1 MSFVYPNFLW
11 ALLLLI
17 IPIIIHL
24 FNFRK
29 YQTVYF
35 SKVDFLTEVVEDS
48 KSGNKLKHLLIL
60 LSRLLLITAL
70 VLAFAQPFIP
80 TIENQKTDN
89 ISSIYIDNSFSMQAQ
104 GQDGN
109 LLNEVKNK
117 AIDLVKSL
125 NENEKINLL
134 TTELLAKDQRFYS
147 KSEIIERIKE
157 IDLTPISSPLST
169 VLGMQTDLLQKSKA
183 NANQRLFLLSDFQ
196 KSTSTLVD
204 FTKTELPAYYYQ
216 GKSEIQG
223 NIFIDSVW
231 FESPVQRLNAPIEVF
246 FRIKNQSKSEVNDL
260 NIALT
265 IDGKEKGWQ
274 SLNIAPNSFVEQSIS
289 FTNTTAGIKKGKL
302 HIKTNQLFFD
312 DDYFFTYK
320 INENVNILI
329 VTNEKST
336 KNIEQLYQLNSFYNY
351 YTSTINAIKQ
361 EDFKNK
367 QLIILQDINSIPS
380 GIQDKLTSS
389 LKNGSTVCLIP
400 GVNANI
406 SNWNSFLGRQKLPA
420 LIEKTNLKAELN
432 YFNSEDP
439 LYNGVF
445 EEKPSRYK
453 YAKVNST
460 YSLNISSSHNFISLF
475 NYNSSEPFL
484 LYANQK
490 NGRIFL
496 QTSPLAAEFTDFQNH
511 ALFAT
516 TYLRMAETSA
526 LNKKLSFT
534 IGEPSNYPLYQ
545 ELDEKDQ
552 IHLINTELQ
561 TDLIPSIVNT
571 SISREIVFDQLFDKI
586 KVADYY
592 QLGNKNTLNDI
603 IAFNYSRAES
613 EIENL
618 SSEDIQINFENSNW
632 LNVKELQLNSNGQIE
647 ISSLGAQEYWRI
659 LLFLALLCIA
669 IEILLLK
676 FWKS

>member
-48 KSGNKLKHLLIL
+48 KSGNKLKHLLVL
-60 LSRLLLITAL
+60 LSRLLMITAL
-70 VLAFAQPFIP
+70 VLAFSQPFIP
-80 TIENQKTDN
+80 TFENQKTDN
-89 ISSIYIDNSFSMQAQ
+89 ITSIYIDNSFSMQAQ
-104 GQDGN
+104 GQDGD

-125 NENEKINLL
+125 NQNEKINLV
-134 TTELLAKDQRFYS
+134 TTDLLAKDQRFYT

-157 IDLTPISSPLST
+157 IGLTPISTPLST
-169 VLGMQTDLLQKSKA
+169 ILEMQTDLLQKSKA

-204 FTKTELPAYYYQ
+204 FTKNELPAYYYQ
-216 GKSEIQG
+216 AKSEMQG

-231 FESPVQRLNAPIEVF
+231 FESPLKKLNSPIKVF
-246 FRIKNQSKSEVNDL
+246 FRIKNQSSSEVNDL

-265 IDGKEKGWQ
+265 IDGKEKGWK
-274 SLNIAPNSFVEQSIS
+274 SLNIAPNSFIEESIN
-289 FTNTTAGIKKGKL
+289 FTNTSAGVKKGKL

-312 DDYFFTYK
+312 DDYFFTYT
-320 INENVNILI
+320 INEHVNILI

-336 KNIEQLYQLNSFYNY
+336 KNIEKLYQLNSFYDY
-351 YTSTINAIKQ
+351 STSTINSIKQ

-367 QLIILQDINSIPS
+367 HLIILQNINSIPS
-380 GIQDKLTSS
+380 GIQDKLRSS

-400 GVNANI
+400 GVNADLN
-406 SNWNSFLGRQKLPA
+406 NWNSFLGKQKLPT
-420 LIEKTNLKAELN
+420 LMQHTDLKAELN
-432 YFNSEDP
+432 YFNAEDP
-439 LYNGVF
+439 LFNGVF
-445 EEKPSRYK
+445 QEKPSRYQ
-453 YAKVNST
+453 YAEVHST
-460 YSLNISSSHNFISLF
+460 YRLNITSSHNFIALF
-475 NYNSSEPFL
+475 NYNSTEPFL

-490 NGRIFL
+490 NGRLFL
-496 QTSPLAAEFTDFQNH
+496 QTSPMSINFTDFQNH

-516 TYLRMAETSA
+516 TYLRVAETSA

-545 ELDEKDQ
+545 DLDEKDL
-552 IHLINTELQ
+552 IHLINDDLQ
-561 TDLIPSIVNT
+561 TDLIPSIINT
-571 SISREIVFDQLFDKI
+571 NSSREIVFDQLFDKI

-592 QLGNKNTLNDI
+592 KLENKNTLNDI

-618 SSEDIQINFENSNW
+618 SADEIQINFENSNW
-632 LNVKELQLNSNGQIE
+632 LNVKELQINSNGQIE
-647 ISSLGAQEYWRI
+647 ILSLKTQEYWRI
-659 LLFLALLCIA
+659 LLFLALLFIA

>member
-48 KSGNKLKHLLIL
+48 KSGNKLKHLLVL
-60 LSRLLLITAL
+60 LSRLLLITTL

-80 TIENQKTDN
+80 TIGHQKTEN
-89 ISSIYIDNSFSMQAQ
+89 ITSIYIDNSFSMQAQ

-117 AIDLVKSL
+117 AIDIVKSL
-125 NENEKINLL
+125 DENEKINLL

-157 IDLTPISSPLST
+157 INLTPISNPLST
-169 VLGMQTDLLQKSKA
+169 LLGMQTDLLQKSEA

-196 KSTSTLVD
+196 KSTSTLTD
-204 FTKTELPAYYYQ
+204 FNKTELPTYYYQ
-216 GKSEIQG
+216 AKSELKG

-231 FESPVQRLNAPIEVF
+231 FESPVQRLNSPIEVH
-246 FRIKNQSKSEVNDL
+246 FRIKNQSVSEVNDL

-265 IDGKEKGWQ
+265 IDNKEKGWK
-274 SLNIAPNSFVEQSIS
+274 SLNIAPNSYIEESIS
-289 FTNTTAGIKKGKL
+289 FTNTTSGIKEGKL

-312 DDYFFTYK
+312 DDLFFTYT
-320 INENVNILI
+320 INKNVNILI
-329 VTNEKST
+329 ISNEKST

-351 YTSTINAIKQ
+351 TTSTITSIKQ

-367 QLIILQDINSIPS
+367 QLIILQNINSIPS
-380 GIQDKLTSS
+380 GIQDKLNRS

-400 GVNANI
+400 GESLDIV
-406 SNWNSFLGRQKLPA
+406 NWNSFLGRQKLPTF
-420 LIEKTNLKAELN
+420 IEATNLKAELN
-432 YFNSEDP
+432 YFNAEDP
-439 LYNGVF
+439 LFNGVF

-453 YAKVNST
+453 FSNVTST
-460 YSLNISSSHNFISLF
+460 YLLNIASSHNFVSIF

-484 LYANQK
+484 LYSKQK
-490 NGRIFL
+490 NGRLFL
-496 QTSPLAAEFTDFQNH
+496 QTSPLNSKSTDFQNH

-516 TYLRMAETSA
+516 TFLRMAETSA
-526 LNKKLSFT
+526 LNKKLNFT
-534 IGEPSNYPLYQ
+534 IGKPSSYPLYKD
-545 ELDEKDQ
+545 LDEKDQ
-552 IHLINTELQ
+552 IHLINSDLQ

-571 SISREIVFDQLFDKI
+571 NTTRELIFDQLYDKI
-586 KVADYY
+586 KIAGFY
-592 QLGNKNTLNDI
+592 QLENKNMLKDVV
-603 IAFNYSRAES
+603 AFNYSRAES
-613 EIENL
+613 KIENL
-618 SSEDIQINFENSNW
+618 SAEDIQTNFVNSNW
-632 LNVKELQLNSNGQIE
+632 LNVKELQLNSSGEIE
-647 ISSLGAQEYWRI
+647 ISSLKAQEYWRI
-659 LLFLALLCIA
+659 LLFLALLFIA